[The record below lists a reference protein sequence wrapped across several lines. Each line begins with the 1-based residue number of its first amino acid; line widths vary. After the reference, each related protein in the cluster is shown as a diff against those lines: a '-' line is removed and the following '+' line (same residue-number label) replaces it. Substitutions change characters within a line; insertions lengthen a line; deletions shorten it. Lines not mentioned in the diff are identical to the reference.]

1 MRSLTRLNAGISGS
15 NTIALGTEHFPKLPA
30 KTQMKAHPSNS
41 RRPIQSRN
49 VLIIGK
55 NSYIGEFLCQHFCAK
70 GATVVAVGSSDC
82 NFLDFHSVQALF
94 KSFGEKAF
102 TIIFLAVVNKD
113 VDNSYSAFLDN
124 VQMAWNLV
132 SAARDANVESL
143 VYFSSVDV
151 YGRTPK
157 LPMSEKTSLNPDTWY
172 GLSKYASEWIVW
184 EELGSKFPT
193 CLLRIPGIFG
203 RSRNDRSVI
212 GQLIA
217 SIRKE
222 GKAYIHGDGKLL
234 RDYVFAPDLCQVV
247 ERLITRKASGTFN
260 VATGT
265 SVSLLQILEA
275 VREALGIEFE
285 VVHLPANAE
294 RSFDMRYDIARLSAA
309 IGKFHFSP
317 LSAGI
322 RSYL

>member
-1 MRSLTRLNAGISGS
+1 MNADPFNSSQSIQGRSILL
-15 NTIALGTEHFPKLPA
+15 
-30 KTQMKAHPSNS
+30 
-41 RRPIQSRN
+41 
-49 VLIIGK
+49 VGK
-55 NSYIGEFLCQHFCAK
+55 NSYVGEFLCQHFSAK

-82 NFLDFHSVQALF
+82 NFLDFQSVHALF
-94 KSFGEKAF
+94 KNFGEKAF
-102 TIIFLAVVNKD
+102 TIIFLAVVNKS

-124 VQMAWNLV
+124 VQLAWNLV
-132 SAARDANVESL
+132 SGARNANVESL

-151 YGRTPK
+151 YGRAPK
-157 LPMSEKTSLNPDTWY
+157 LPMSETTSLDPDTWY
-172 GLSKYASEWIVW
+172 GLSKSTSEWIVR

-212 GQLIA
+212 GRLIA

-222 GKAYIHGDGKLL
+222 GKVYIHGDGKLL
-234 RDYVFAPDLCQVV
+234 RDYVFALDLCQVV
-247 ERLITRKASGTFN
+247 ERLVTRKASGTFN

-265 SVSLLQILEA
+265 SVSLLQILKA
-275 VREALGIEFE
+275 IREALGIEFE

-294 RSFDMRYDIARLSAA
+294 RSFDMRYDTSGLSAA
-309 IGKFHFSP
+309 IDKFDFSP

>member
-1 MRSLTRLNAGISGS
+1 
-15 NTIALGTEHFPKLPA
+15 
-30 KTQMKAHPSNS
+30 MKAQPSNS
-41 RRPIQSRN
+41 RSIQGRN

-55 NSYIGEFLCQHFCAK
+55 NSYVGEFLCQHFSDR
-70 GATVVAVGSSDC
+70 GAAVVAVGSSDC
-82 NFLDFHSVQALF
+82 NFLVSSSVRKLF
-94 KSFGEKAF
+94 ESLGGKPFA
-102 TIIFLAVVNKD
+102 IIFLAVVNKSIE
-113 VDNSYSAFLDN
+113 NSYSAFLDN

-132 SAARDANVESL
+132 SGARDANVESV

-151 YGRTPK
+151 YGRAPK
-157 LPMSEKTSLNPDTWY
+157 LPMTETTSLDPDTWY
-172 GLSKYASEWIVW
+172 GLSKSTSEWIVR

-212 GQLIA
+212 GRLIA
-217 SIRKE
+217 TIRKE

-247 ERLITRKASGTFN
+247 ERLVTRRASGTFN
-260 VATGT
+260 VATGM

-275 VREALGIEFE
+275 IRKALGIDFE

-294 RSFDMRYDIARLSAA
+294 RSFDMRYDISRLSAT
-309 IGKFHFSP
+309 IGKFDFSP

>member
-1 MRSLTRLNAGISGS
+1 
-15 NTIALGTEHFPKLPA
+15 
-30 KTQMKAHPSNS
+30 MKAQPSNS
-41 RRPIQSRN
+41 QSVQGRN

-55 NSYIGEFLCQHFCAK
+55 NSYVGEFLCQHFSAQ
-70 GATVVAVGSSDC
+70 GAAVVAVGSSDC
-82 NFLDFHSVQALF
+82 NFLDFPSVHKLF
-94 KSFGEKAF
+94 KSLGGKPFA
-102 TIIFLAVVNKD
+102 IIFLAVVNKD

-132 SAARDANVESL
+132 SGARDANVESV

-151 YGRTPK
+151 YGRAPK
-157 LPMSEKTSLNPDTWY
+157 LPMSETTSLDPDTWY
-172 GLSKYASEWIVW
+172 GLSKSTSEWIVR

-203 RSRNDRSVI
+203 RSRKDRSVI
-212 GQLIA
+212 GRLIA
-217 SIRKE
+217 TIRKE

-247 ERLITRKASGTFN
+247 ERLVTRKASGTFN

-275 VREALGIEFE
+275 IRKALGIDFE

-294 RSFDMRYDIARLSAA
+294 RSFDMRYDISKLSAA
-309 IGKFHFSP
+309 IGKFDFSP

>member
-1 MRSLTRLNAGISGS
+1 MNADPFNSGQS
-15 NTIALGTEHFPKLPA
+15 
-30 KTQMKAHPSNS
+30 
-41 RRPIQSRN
+41 IQGRN
-49 VLIIGK
+49 ILLVGK
-55 NSYIGEFLCQHFCAK
+55 NSYVGEFLCQHFSAK

-82 NFLDFHSVQALF
+82 NCLDFQSVHALF

-102 TIIFLAVVNKD
+102 TIIFLAVVNKS
-113 VDNSYSAFLDN
+113 VDNSYSAFLEN
-124 VQMAWNLV
+124 VQLAWNLV
-132 SAARDANVESL
+132 SGARDANVESL

-151 YGRTPK
+151 YGRAPK
-157 LPMSEKTSLNPDTWY
+157 LPMSETTSLDPDTWY
-172 GLSKYASEWIVW
+172 GLSKSTSEWIVR

-212 GQLIA
+212 GRLIA

-222 GKAYIHGDGKLL
+222 GKVYIHGDGKLL

-247 ERLITRKASGTFN
+247 ERLVTRKASGTFN

-275 VREALGIEFE
+275 IREGLGSDFE

-294 RSFDMRYDIARLSAA
+294 RSFDMRYDTSRLSAA
-309 IGKFHFSP
+309 IGKFDFSP

>member
-1 MRSLTRLNAGISGS
+1 MTADPLNSDQS
-15 NTIALGTEHFPKLPA
+15 
-30 KTQMKAHPSNS
+30 
-41 RRPIQSRN
+41 IQGRN
-49 VLIIGK
+49 ILLVGK
-55 NSYIGEFLCQHFCAK
+55 NSYIGEFLCQHFSAK

-82 NFLDFHSVQALF
+82 NFLDFHSVHALF

-102 TIIFLAVVNKD
+102 TIIFLAVVNKS

-124 VQMAWNLV
+124 VQLVWNLV
-132 SAARDANVESL
+132 SGARDANVESL

-151 YGRTPK
+151 YGRAPK
-157 LPMSEKTSLNPDTWY
+157 LPMSETTSLDPDTWY
-172 GLSKYASEWIVW
+172 GLSKSTSEWIVQ
-184 EELGSKFPT
+184 EELGSKFPI

-222 GKAYIHGDGKLL
+222 GKVYIHGDGKLL
-234 RDYVFAPDLCQVV
+234 GDYVFAPDLCQIV
-247 ERLITRKASGTFN
+247 EHLAARMAGGTFN

-265 SVSLLQILEA
+265 SVSLLQILEDI
-275 VREALGIEFE
+275 REALGSDFE

-294 RSFDMRYDIARLSAA
+294 RSFDMRYDTSRLSAA
-309 IGKFHFSP
+309 IGKFDFSP